1 MKNKRFLAPLLI
13 ASICTLASCSAS
25 DLMSWK
31 KNSGSDQKQ
40 NEGSTDIDFT
50 VPTFEKS
57 AGIRFTAYSGPTFAH
72 LAAGNTN
79 INTVTDEHVRKVSEA
94 GFNRILAL
102 YEGGGGGGGS
112 DVWKVIKNRAKRAN
126 DDAMTMLPLCEKYG
140 LEYYVRDWS
149 FYGLLTNYPG
159 QVTTEEDYKKAIDI
173 IFDDDCEYIYHPA
186 YCGSF
191 GTDEPFYN
199 DLEKVE
205 WQVRL
210 YNEALARK
218 GLKGEALVNLLP
230 MHVSTTGLGSTYAE
244 YVDKYFELV
253 APLLGYVSYDFYPL
267 KSNFFAGGYVR
278 NDYLGN
284 VLLMA
289 KKCKENNIELRTFM
303 QSIGNWTG
311 MRPMESIGDFRFQIY
326 TNLAFGSKEITYY
339 EYGNP
344 YSYESGDYALLN
356 LEDGSYNWTYEAAKK
371 ANIEA
376 HGMEDAYLQYNWDG
390 VMYKNGDEEEQ
401 NVCFTYLENDAYK
414 THPRVGFKKVS
425 EDTLLTTFKHKET
438 KDDAF
443 MLVNWS
449 NPYDKKNSE
458 VTLNFKDA
466 KGLLMYR
473 LGQKVIVKL
482 PKSGDYTFKLYPGE
496 GRFIIPLK

>member
-1 MKNKRFLAPLLI
+1 MKNKKFIAPLII
-13 ASICTLASCSAS
+13 ASICSLASCS
-25 DLMSWK
+25 
-31 KNSGSDQKQ
+31 KNNSTPEQSNNS
-40 NEGSTDIDFT
+40 NELDFA

-57 AGIRFTAYSGPTFAH
+57 SGIRFTAYSGPTYAH

-79 INTVTDEHVRKVSEA
+79 ISTVTDEHVRKVAEA

-102 YEGGGGGGGS
+102 YEGGGNAGGS
-112 DVWKVIKNRAKRAN
+112 DVWAVVKNRARRAN
-126 DDAMTMLPLCEKYG
+126 EDAMNMLPLCEKYG

-159 QVTTEEDYKKAIDI
+159 QVTTKEEYKKAIDI
-173 IFDDDCEYIYHPA
+173 VFDDDCEYIHHPS

-191 GTDEPFYN
+191 GTDEPFYH
-199 DLEKVE
+199 DLEKVK
-205 WQVRL
+205 WQVEL
-210 YNEALARK
+210 YQEALARQ
-218 GLKGEALVNLLP
+218 GVKGEPLINLLP
-230 MHVSTTGLGSTYAE
+230 MHVSTSGLGSTYAQ
-244 YVDKYFELV
+244 YVDKYFELI
-253 APLLGYVSYDFYPL
+253 APLVGYVSYDFYPL

-284 VLLMA
+284 VLMMA

-339 EYGNP
+339 EYANP
-344 YSYESGDYALLN
+344 YSYESGDFALLN
-356 LEDGSYNWTYEAAKK
+356 LQDGSYNWTYEAAKK

-376 HGMEDAYLQYNWDG
+376 HGMEDAYLQYDWDG

-401 NVCFTYLENDAYK
+401 NVCFTYLENDAYE
-414 THPRVGFKKVS
+414 THPRVAIKKVDQ
-425 EDTLLTTFKHKET
+425 DTLLTTFKHKET

-443 MLVNWS
+443 MLVNWA
-449 NPYDKKNSE
+449 NPYDQKNSE